1 VPGEEFAFDLAQ
13 PRLQIKY
20 LPSQARNHLCRQR
33 RHVGHFA
40 RRNTLGETQRMRD
53 PTPYLNAKLRQ
64 QAADHVHQLG
74 ALLDQEVPC
83 PMDRQR
89 SLLLTR
95 LDRDVAHRRTRY
107 RLADRLGVA
116 RVGLPTLDVS
126 LHIGR
131 WHQTYLMTKLAE
143 LARPI
148 VARTAGLDAHQT
160 WSKPLKKP
168 QHLHPAQRLAH
179 NNFTN
184 AVDGVDLINVLGQ
197 IEADGGNFHGGWLPS
212 LVVA

>member
-1 VPGEEFAFDLAQ
+1 
-13 PRLQIKY
+13 
-20 LPSQARNHLCRQR
+20 
-33 RHVGHFA
+33 
-40 RRNTLGETQRMRD
+40 MRD
-53 PTPYLNAKLRQ
+53 PTPYLNAELRQ
-64 QAADHVHQLG
+64 QTADHVDQLG
-74 ALLDQEVPC
+74 ALLDEEVPR

-89 SLLLTR
+89 RLLLTR
-95 LDRDVAHRRTRY
+95 LDRDVPHRRARY

-116 RVGLPTLDVS
+116 RVGLPALDVR

-131 WHQTYLMTKLAE
+131 GHQTHFVAKLAD

-148 VARTAGLDAHQT
+148 VARPACLDAHQT
-160 WSKPLKKP
+160 RIEPLKKP

-197 IEADGGNFHGGWLPS
+197 IKADGGNFHGGWLPS